1 MSDEIRTGL
10 LQDVRELD
18 PRTLSAS
25 ADADGNDGSMAPG
38 GKKKHDGDS
47 TDASDADGTD
57 AGDSDATD
65 KGGDS
70 DGSDKTDSDGTD
82 GGDADGTDNA

>member
-38 GKKKHDGDS
+38 GKNDRDTTDG
-47 TDASDADGTD
+47 SDADGTD

-65 KGGDS
+65 KGDS
-70 DGSDKTDSDGTD
+70 DGSDATDSDGTD